1 MAHKNGKTLNYDAV
15 VVLSFG
21 GPEGPEDVR
30 PFLQNVTRG
39 RKIPESRLAEVAEHY
54 QSFGGISP
62 INGQNREFVRHLS
75 AELKCRGLD
84 LPVLFGNRN
93 WHPYLA
99 DTLATAVECGY
110 SRILVLV
117 TSAFSSYSGCR
128 QYIEDIE
135 GAVASIDPAASL
147 AVHKVRPFYNSSGFI
162 GAIQDNLRET
172 LKAFNEDTDEDVQI
186 LFTAH
191 SIPLSM
197 ANNCEYEQQLREAC
211 LLVMDQFA
219 DHPWKLV
226 FQSRSGPASQPWLE
240 PDISHAIQGSDHSN
254 IVACPIGF
262 VSDHMEVLFDLDLD
276 AKNTCEARDIKFG
289 RVAAVGTNPIFVSGI
304 TDLIEQRCGTM
315 QQVATLGV
323 RGEWADHCDLDC
335 CLGPDAGN

>member
-21 GPEGPEDVR
+21 GPEGPEDVL
-30 PFLQNVTRG
+30 PFLHNVTRG
-39 RKIPESRLAEVAEHY
+39 REIPESRLVEVAEHY
-54 QSFGGISP
+54 QAFGGISP

-75 AELKCRGLD
+75 AELERRGLD

-93 WHPYLA
+93 WHPYLV

-110 SRILVLV
+110 SRILALV

-128 QYIEDIE
+128 QYLEDIE
-135 GAVASIDPAASL
+135 GAVASIDAETTL
-147 AVHKVRPFYNSSGFI
+147 AVDKIRPFYNSSGFI

-172 LKAFNEDTDEDVQI
+172 LEAFDEDVLI

-191 SIPLSM
+191 SIPRSM
-197 ANNCEYEQQLREAC
+197 ANNCEYEEQLREAC
-211 LLVMDQFA
+211 LLVMDQF
-219 DHPWKLV
+219 DDNPWKLV
-226 FQSRSGPASQPWLE
+226 FQSRSGPSTQPWLE
-240 PDISHAIQGSDHSN
+240 PDICHAIEGSDRSN

-276 AKNTCEARDIKFG
+276 AKNACEVRGIKFG

-315 QQVATLGV
+315 QQVVTLGV
-323 RGEWADHCDLDC
+323 RGEWTDHCELDC

>member
-1 MAHKNGKTLNYDAV
+1 MAHKNGKILSYDAV

-21 GPEGPEDVR
+21 GPEGPEDVL
-30 PFLQNVTRG
+30 PFLHNVTRG
-39 RKIPESRLAEVAEHY
+39 RKVPESRLIEVAEHY

-75 AELKCRGLD
+75 AELERRGFD
-84 LPVLFGNRN
+84 LPVMFGNRN
-93 WHPYLA
+93 WNPYLE
-99 DTLATAVECGY
+99 DTLATAVENGY

-135 GAVASIDPAASL
+135 GAIASIDSERSL
-147 AVHKVRPFYNSSGFI
+147 AVDKIRPFYNSSGFI
-162 GAIQDNLRET
+162 EALQDNLRVT
-172 LKAFNEDTDEDVQI
+172 LGEFHDDEEKDVQI

-191 SIPLSM
+191 SIPFTM
-197 ANNCEYEQQLREAC
+197 AVNCEYEEQLKEAC
-211 LLVMDQFA
+211 GLVMDQFE
-219 DHPWKLV
+219 HPWKLV
-226 FQSRSGPASQPWLE
+226 FQSRSGPPTQPWLE
-240 PDISHAIQGSDHSN
+240 PDICDAIQGSNHMN

-276 AKNTCEARDIKFG
+276 AKTACETRGIKFG
-289 RVAAVGTNPIFVSGI
+289 RVAAVGTNPRFVSGM

-315 QQVATLGV
+315 QQVVTLGSH
-323 RGEWADHCDLDC
+323 GEWADRCNVGC
-335 CLGPDAGN
+335 CLGPDSEN